1 GCWPLGAWG
10 SGHSARGRRRG
21 VVGCT
26 AAGAGEPAGGPPATA
41 VSAGNN
47 HCARAR
53 SRKSS
58 TSCSVSGWPKRWAKG
73 HHIELAKLGVVTSA
87 PTPAGLP
94 GGDAFLQADDAE
106 AGWLGLF
113 RLLCRRLGFAAG
125 VLLLTWFHGG
135 TSLR

>member
-1 GCWPLGAWG
+1 
-10 SGHSARGRRRG
+10 ARARPG

-26 AAGAGEPAGGPPATA
+26 GSGAGEPAGGPPATA
-41 VSAGNN
+41 VSDGNN
-47 HCARAR
+47 PCARAR
-53 SRKSS
+53 SRKSC
-58 TSCSVSGWPKRWAKG
+58 TSCSVSGWPKRWATG

-87 PTPAGLP
+87 PTPP
-94 GGDAFLQADDAE
+94 VFGGDAFPQADDAE